1 VKAPELIYERRYSTM
16 GDNVF
21 FDFLKTYW
29 ADIVALFDKIYFA
42 VKKYFTENEA

>member
-1 VKAPELIYERRYSTM
+1 M

-21 FDFLKTYW
+21 FAFLEKYW

-42 VKKYFTENEA
+42 VKNYFTEAE